1 MPVDEKEQAMS
12 RILVGID
19 DSPGAREALAWA
31 AREAQATGA
40 ALSVIHAWHFD
51 IAWIDAVNPDVPKWR
66 DRARDT
72 GERLVRRVVLEVCGA
87 QPDSNVECCAIEGG
101 AADVLLDA
109 AADAD
114 LLVVGSRGRGTF
126 AGALLGSVSN
136 RVAHCAPCPVV
147 IVPPTARASE
157 DRGDLG
163 DVRHAS

>member
-1 MPVDEKEQAMS
+1 MS

-19 DSPGAREALAWA
+19 DSPGARAALAWA

-40 ALSVIHAWHFD
+40 ALCVIHAWHFD
-51 IAWIDAVNPDVPKWR
+51 LAWIDAVNPDVPQWR

-72 GERLVRRVVLEVCGA
+72 AERLVERVTHEVCGT
-87 QPDSNVECCAIEGG
+87 QPNSDVECRAIEGS

-147 IVPPTARASE
+147 IVPPTAHASE
-157 DRGDLG
+157 DRGDSS
-163 DVRHAS
+163 DVRQAS